1 LILSGVFNIS
11 TNPTAKKGGVIVL
24 IVGVLLQLRNLEIFE
39 IFDYISFWP
48 LAIILFGVWFMLSSN
63 DEKEKLTKDSFDT
76 INLFSGSENRFA
88 TDDFKGG
95 SSIVAFGGV
104 EVDLRESE
112 IKGEEAQ
119 IDLFVAFGGADISVP
134 KDWNVVIKGVPIF
147 GGWDDNTS
155 INDKTEAPTLVVHC
169 VLLFAGFDIKD

>member
-1 LILSGVFNIS
+1 
-11 TNPTAKKGGVIVL
+11 
-24 IVGVLLQLRNLEIFE
+24 
-39 IFDYISFWP
+39 
-48 LAIILFGVWFMLSSN
+48 MLSSN